1 MIRRRRDGGAAARPG
16 RDEPGSPPMHRF
28 DTANEIS
35 SARVSGRIE
44 P

>member
-1 MIRRRRDGGAAARPG
+1 MILRRRDGAPAARPG
-16 RDEPGSPPMHRF
+16 IDEPGSPPMHCF
-28 DTANEIS
+28 DTANEIL